1 MISDF
6 PVHHASRIHRGGRR
20 GRRGRSESAFSKVVR
35 SALSALS
42 AVKYSM
48 LVQPRA
54 PVLLVVVAGCGA
66 AGLFARREFDG
77 AQAMRY
83 VEAQLAFGPRVPNT
97 AGHRRAGDWI
107 REQLEARA
115 DSVEV
120 RAFTHVTAQGDT
132 LRLRNFIGRFR
143 PELRDRVLFLAHWD
157 TRPRAEKSPNLAD
170 QQRPV
175 PGANDGAS
183 GVAVL
188 LGVADALKKLPPAG
202 VGVDLLFV
210 DGEDYG
216 DFNAMQDVLLGST
229 YYASTLTTDTRPLF
243 AVLFDMVGDRD
254 LRIEQ
259 EGYSVERAPEVVRRV
274 WAKARELGHQRYFV
288 ATVGTPITDDHLPLL
303 DAGVRAIDVID
314 LDYPWHHT
322 TEDTADKVSG
332 RSLQI
337 VGDVA
342 VALVR

>member
-1 MISDF
+1 M
-6 PVHHASRIHRGGRR
+6 P
-20 GRRGRSESAFSKVVR
+20 
-35 SALSALS
+35 
-42 AVKYSM
+42 
-48 LVQPRA
+48 
-54 PVLLVVVAGCGA
+54 LLVVVVGCGA
-66 AGLFARREFDG
+66 AGLFAGKEFDG
-77 AQAMRY
+77 EQAMKY

-97 AGHRRAGDWI
+97 DGHRRAGDWI
-107 REQLEARA
+107 HQQLRARA

-120 RAFTHVTAQGDT
+120 QAFTHVTTRGDT
-132 LRLRNFIGRFR
+132 LRLRNVIGRFR
-143 PELRDRVLFLAHWD
+143 PALADRVLFLAHWD

-175 PGANDGAS
+175 LGANDGAS

-188 LGVADALKKLPPAG
+188 LGVADALKKEPPAS

-216 DFNAMQDVLLGST
+216 DFDDGRDVLLGSR
-229 YYASTLTTDTRPLF
+229 YYASTLTTDRRPLF

-254 LRIEQ
+254 LRLEQ
-259 EGYSVERAPEVVRRV
+259 EGHSVQRAPEVVERV
-274 WAKARELGHQRYFV
+274 WAKARELGYRRYFV
-288 ATVGTPITDDHLPLL
+288 PAVGVPITDDHLPLL
-303 DAGVRAIDVID
+303 DASVRAIDVID

-322 TEDTADKVSG
+322 TEDTVDKVSA

>member
-1 MISDF
+1 M
-6 PVHHASRIHRGGRR
+6 
-20 GRRGRSESAFSKVVR
+20 VVR
-35 SALSALS
+35 PRLLS
-42 AVKYSM
+42 V
-48 LVQPRA
+48 
-54 PVLLVVVAGCGA
+54 LVVVSGCGA
-66 AGLFARREFDG
+66 AGLLGQREFDSQ
-77 AQAMRY
+77 QAMGY
-83 VEAQLAFGPRVPNT
+83 VRAQLAFGPRVPNT
-97 AGHRRAGDWI
+97 EGHRKAGDWI
-107 REQLEARA
+107 HQQLTARA

-120 RAFTHVTAQGDT
+120 QAFTHVTAQGDT

-143 PELRDRVLFLAHWD
+143 PELEARVLFLAHWD
-157 TRPRAEKSPNLAD
+157 TRPRAEKSPNLGD

-216 DFNAMQDVLLGST
+216 DFNDGRDVLLGSKH
-229 YYASTLTTDTRPLF
+229 YAANLPADRRPLY
-243 AVLFDMVGDRD
+243 AVLLDMVGDRD

-259 EGYSVERAPEVVRRV
+259 EGYSVERAPEVVERV
-274 WAKARELGHQRYFV
+274 WAKARELGHQRHFV
-288 ATVGTPITDDHLPLL
+288 PAVGGAITDDHLPLL
-303 DAGVRAIDVID
+303 DVGVRAIDVID

-322 TEDTADKVSG
+322 TEDTADKVDA

-337 VGDVA
+337 VGDVV